1 MYMYGRGAMLGATTT
16 TATVAAVTLPSTGG
30 NMVVTLAISVASG
43 LVMWGILYTRANL
56 AK

>member
-1 MYMYGRGAMLGATTT
+1 MYGRGAMLGATTT

>member
-1 MYMYGRGAMLGATTT
+1 MYGRGAMLGAATTT
-16 TATVAAVTLPSTGG
+16 TATVAAVTLPKTGS
-30 NMVVTLAISVASG
+30 NILVSLAISVASG